1 MPDQYEKA
9 VANCGNISE
18 LRTCSEKLPDLR
30 QEVKDSLSPCTS
42 LLCDLFRRTEW
53 KDSKV
58 DIFFAACDSEV
69 ETFWSVLLDIDNTLQ
84 TWSLNR
90 KTVKSKE

>member
-42 LLCDLFRRTEW
+42 LLCDLFRRTE
-53 KDSKV
+53 
-58 DIFFAACDSEV
+58 
-69 ETFWSVLLDIDNTLQ
+69 
-84 TWSLNR
+84 
-90 KTVKSKE
+90 